1 MSNSNEQSHLGTKL
15 NYVIKFIL
23 LFPPQRVGYQ
33 LVYIINK
40 PNNPC
45 NVNIFSTPK

>member
-23 LFPPQRVGYQ
+23 LFPPQRVGLSTSIYYYQ
-33 LVYIINK
+33 TK
-40 PNNPC
+40 Q
-45 NVNIFSTPK
+45 SM